1 MVILAEIHHRKS
13 FSLCCGMAKLTL
25 NAGCIR
31 AAEVKAPFLLMT
43 LNCSDRKEKKY
54 YGS

>member
-1 MVILAEIHHRKS
+1 MCICVSIFYAD
-13 FSLCCGMAKLTL
+13 MAKLTL

-43 LNCSDRKEKKY
+43 LNCSDRKEKKN